1 MIGASMAGNESVSIT
16 GINEIHVVE
25 EGDIVFVDHP
35 KYYTKALESAASVIL
50 INKEVD
56 CPAGKALLVH
66 PDPFT
71 AFNQLT
77 QHFVP
82 YQPIQNHHQEAEIHP
97 SAIVELG
104 VILGKHVKIGANSV
118 LRAGVVIYDHVQIGN
133 NVIIHSNTVI
143 GSDAFYYQK
152 RLGHY
157 HKMHSCGGV
166 IIQDQVEIG
175 ALCTIDRGVTSN
187 TVIGEGTKLD
197 NQIHIGH
204 DTVIGKHCL
213 IAAHVGVS
221 GCVVIEDHVTLWGQ
235 VGVVAN
241 VRIGSGAM
249 IMGQSGVSKNLEGG
263 KSYIGSPC
271 DDARKKFREMASL
284 RVLPQIIENLNG

>member
-1 MIGASMAGNESVSIT
+1 MAGNESVSIT

-97 SAIVELG
+97 SAIVEPG
-104 VILGKHVKIGANSV
+104 VILGKHVVK
-118 LRAGVVIYDHVQIGN
+118 
-133 NVIIHSNTVI
+133 
-143 GSDAFYYQK
+143 
-152 RLGHY
+152 
-157 HKMHSCGGV
+157 
-166 IIQDQVEIG
+166 
-175 ALCTIDRGVTSN
+175 
-187 TVIGEGTKLD
+187 
-197 NQIHIGH
+197 
-204 DTVIGKHCL
+204 
-213 IAAHVGVS
+213 
-221 GCVVIEDHVTLWGQ
+221 
-235 VGVVAN
+235 
-241 VRIGSGAM
+241 
-249 IMGQSGVSKNLEGG
+249 
-263 KSYIGSPC
+263 
-271 DDARKKFREMASL
+271 
-284 RVLPQIIENLNG
+284 RVLNVKVHSPSNLNAKRDVKRRNVVVRRVHRACFCCY